1 MKYYELEKGRSYLW
15 VDNRQL
21 LILQYLGE
29 HEFLIMGTLIGEK
42 QYRYY
47 KQYDNMILDMP
58 LTEIHTMQPIEDV
71 HYSVELLR
79 TL

>member
-1 MKYYELEKGRSYLW
+1 MLYHELEKGRSYLW
-15 VDNRQL
+15 VDNHQL
-21 LILQYLGE
+21 LILQYLEG
-29 HEFLIMGTLIGEK
+29 HEFLIIGMLIGER

-58 LTEIHTMQPIEDV
+58 LIEIHTMQPIEDV
-71 HYSVELLR
+71 HYSIELLR